1 MFRICEHREIMNKVL
16 APIALAA
23 VLALTGC
30 AGAGTATS
38 TTTAASDETP
48 KVTPTPTPK
57 PAPDL
62 VGEWKQNNSKSSD
75 GWMSATITS
84 TTITANFVT
93 DGGDTV
99 SLFWVGTYTAP
110 GDATS
115 PYTWTST
122 RDKAATDSAL
132 LASTDD
138 TKVFTYEDGEL
149 SFPVSIAGSSTTV
162 RLSKV

>member
-1 MFRICEHREIMNKVL
+1 MNKAL

-23 VLALTGC
+23 VLVLTGC

-48 KVTPTPTPK
+48 KATSTPTPK
-57 PAPDL
+57 PAPNP
-62 VGEWKQNNSKSSD
+62 VGEWRQSNSKSSD

-110 GDATS
+110 SDASS

-138 TKVFTYEDGEL
+138 TKVFTYEGGEL